1 MNRMMITS
9 SNTMGQL
16 QKKLESVA
24 NNISNTSTTGFKKKE
39 TYFSDML
46 AQEFNNQERVEKE
59 KGRLTP
65 NGIRVGV
72 GAKMSQSQLNLAQ
85 GSLQKTERDL
95 DVALTN
101 ENLFFSIRAIDGNSR
116 EQRFTKDGAFYL
128 SPVAAGS
135 DQLRLVT
142 SDGHLIVD
150 ENNQEIRIN
159 GKPSDIKFTE
169 NGQLNVSTENGMQS
183 FNLGIVSVEKPQF
196 MEMRSNNTFALP
208 KNMAQ
213 LNVTENDI
221 YTQLTGAT
229 REQIALMQGNLE
241 QSNVD
246 MSTEMTEMMQTQ
258 RLYQFQSRTVSMA
271 DQMMGLVNGI
281 R

>member
-16 QKKLESVA
+16 QKKLETVSD
-24 NNISNTSTTGFKKKE
+24 NISNSSTTGFKKKE

-65 NGIRVGV
+65 NGIRIGV
-72 GAKMSQSQLNLAQ
+72 GAKMSQSQLNLTQ
-85 GSLQKTERDL
+85 GNLQKTERDL

-101 ENLFFSIRAIDGNSR
+101 ENLFFSIRATDGNSSELR
-116 EQRFTKDGAFYL
+116 YTKDGAFNL
-128 SPVAAGS
+128 SPVTPGS
-135 DQLRLVT
+135 DQMRLVT
-142 SDGHLIVD
+142 SNGHLVLD

-159 GKPSDIKFTE
+159 GKPTDIKFTE

-183 FNLGIVSVEKPQF
+183 FNLGIISMEKPQF
-196 MEMRSNNTFALP
+196 MEMKNNNTFALP

-229 REQIALMQGNLE
+229 RDQISLMQGNLE

>member
-9 SNTMGQL
+9 TNTLGQL
-16 QKKLESVA
+16 QKKLDTVS
-24 NNISNTSTTGFKKKE
+24 NNISNSSTTGYKRKE

-46 AQEFNNQERVEKE
+46 VQEFNNQERTEKE
-59 KGRLTP
+59 KGRVTP

-72 GAKMSQSQLNLAQ
+72 GARISQSQVNLTQ
-85 GSLQKTERDL
+85 GILQKTDRDL

-101 ENLFFSIRAIDGNSR
+101 ENLFFAIRSIDGNSNELR
-116 EQRFTKDGAFYL
+116 YTRDGAFYL
-128 SPVAAGS
+128 SPANDGS
-135 DQLRLVT
+135 EQMRLVT
-142 SDGHLIVD
+142 SSGSAILD

-159 GKPSDIKFTE
+159 GTPSEIKFTDK
-169 NGQLNVSTENGMQS
+169 GQLNIATEEGMQS
-183 FNLGIVSVEKPQF
+183 FNLGIVSVKKPQF
-196 MEMRSNNTFALP
+196 LELRSNNTFALP
-208 KNMAQ
+208 RNMAQ

-229 REQIALMQGNLE
+229 REQIAMVQGNLE

-246 MSTEMTEMMQTQ
+246 VGTEMTDMMQIQ
-258 RLYQFQSRTVSMA
+258 RQYQFQSRTVSMA

>member
-9 SNTMGQL
+9 SNTMAQL
-16 QKKLESVA
+16 QKKLDTVA

-46 AQEFNNQERVEKE
+46 VQEFNNQERVEKE

-72 GAKMSQSQLNLAQ
+72 GARMSQSQLNMEL
-85 GSLQKTERDL
+85 GNIQKTGRDL

-101 ENLFFSIRAIDGNSR
+101 NNLFFTIRANEGNSS
-116 EQRFTKDGAFYL
+116 ENRFTRDGAFYL
-128 SPVAAGS
+128 SPSGDGS
-135 DQLRLVT
+135 EQLRLVN
-142 SDGHLIVD
+142 SSGYAVLD

-159 GKPSDIKFTE
+159 GTPTDITFTDK
-169 NGQLNVSTENGMQS
+169 GQLMVSTENGEQA
-183 FNLGIVSVEKPQF
+183 FNLGIVLMEKPQF
-196 MEMRSNNTFALP
+196 METRNNNTFALP
-208 KNMAQ
+208 KSMAQ
-213 LNVTENDI
+213 WNVTENDI
-221 YTQLTGAT
+221 YTQLTGAE
-229 REQIALMQGNLE
+229 RNQIAIVQGSLE

-246 MSTEMTEMMQTQ
+246 ISTEMTEMMQTQ
-258 RLYQFQSRTVSMA
+258 RQYQFQSRTVSMA

>member
-1 MNRMMITS
+1 MNRMMITG

-16 QKKLESVA
+16 QKKLETVSS
-24 NNISNTSTTGFKKKE
+24 NISNTSTTGFKRKE

-46 AQEFNNQERVEKE
+46 AQEFNNQERTEKE

-85 GSLQKTERDL
+85 GNLQKTDRQL

-101 ENLFFSIRAIDGNSR
+101 ENLFFAVRAVNGNRSELGYTR
-116 EQRFTKDGAFYL
+116 DGAFYL
-128 SPVAAGS
+128 SPVADGS
-135 DQLRLVT
+135 DQVRLVT
-142 SDGHLIVD
+142 SNGNAVLD

-159 GKPSDIKFTE
+159 GNPSDITFTDK
-169 NGQLNVSTENGMQS
+169 GQLNVATENGMQS
-183 FNLGIVSVEKPQF
+183 FNLGIISIKKPQF
-196 MEMRSNNTFALP
+196 MEMINNNTFALP

-213 LNVTENDI
+213 LDVTENDI
-221 YTQLTGAT
+221 YTELTGAL
-229 REQIALMQGNLE
+229 RDEVSLVQGNLE

-246 MSTEMTEMMQTQ
+246 LSTEMTEMMQTQ

>member
-16 QKKLESVA
+16 QKKLETVS
-24 NNISNTSTTGFKKKE
+24 NNISNTSTTGFKRKE

-46 AQEFNNQERVEKE
+46 AQEFNNQERTEKE

-85 GSLQKTERDL
+85 GNLQNTERDL

-101 ENLFFSIRAIDGNSR
+101 ENLFFAIRTADGTSNELGYTR
-116 EQRFTKDGAFYL
+116 DGAFYL
-128 SPVAAGS
+128 SPASDGS
-135 DQLRLVT
+135 NQVQLVT
-142 SDGHLIVD
+142 SNGSAVLD

-159 GKPSDIKFTE
+159 GNPSDITFTDK
-169 NGQLNVSTENGMQS
+169 GQLNVTTENGTQS
-183 FNLGIVSVEKPQF
+183 FNLGIISVKKPQF
-196 MEMRSNNTFALP
+196 MEMINNNTFTLP

-213 LNVTENDI
+213 LNVSENDI
-221 YTQLTGAT
+221 YTQLTGAF
-229 REQIALMQGNLE
+229 REEISMVQGNLE

-246 MSTEMTEMMQTQ
+246 ISAEMTEMMQTQ

>member
-9 SNTMGQL
+9 TNTLGQL
-16 QKKLESVA
+16 QKKLDTVS
-24 NNISNTSTTGFKKKE
+24 NNISNSSTTGYKRKE

-46 AQEFNNQERVEKE
+46 VQEFNNQERTEKE
-59 KGRLTP
+59 KGRVTP

-72 GAKMSQSQLNLAQ
+72 GARISQSQVNLTQ
-85 GSLQKTERDL
+85 GILQKTDRDL

-101 ENLFFSIRAIDGNSR
+101 DNLFFTIRSIDGNSNELR
-116 EQRFTKDGAFYL
+116 YTRDGAFYL
-128 SPVAAGS
+128 SPANDGS
-135 DQLRLVT
+135 EQMRLVT
-142 SDGHLIVD
+142 SNGSAILD

-159 GKPSDIKFTE
+159 GTPSEIKFTDK
-169 NGQLNVSTENGMQS
+169 GQLNIATEEGTQS
-183 FNLGIVSVEKPQF
+183 FNMGIVSVKKPQF
-196 MEMRSNNTFALP
+196 LELRSNNTFALP
-208 KNMAQ
+208 RNMAQ

-229 REQIALMQGNLE
+229 REQIAMVQGNLE

-246 MSTEMTEMMQTQ
+246 VSTEMTDMMQIQ
-258 RLYQFQSRTVSMA
+258 RQYQFQSRTVSMA

>member
-1 MNRMMITS
+1 MMITS
-9 SNTMGQL
+9 TNTLGQL
-16 QKKLESVA
+16 QKKLDTVS
-24 NNISNTSTTGFKKKE
+24 NNISNSSTTGYKRKE

-46 AQEFNNQERVEKE
+46 VQEFNNQERTEKE
-59 KGRLTP
+59 KGRVTP

-72 GAKMSQSQLNLAQ
+72 GARISQSQVNLTQ
-85 GSLQKTERDL
+85 GSLQKTDRDL

-101 ENLFFSIRAIDGNSR
+101 ENLFFTIRSIDGNNNELR
-116 EQRFTKDGAFYL
+116 YTRDGAFYL
-128 SPVAAGS
+128 SPANDGS
-135 DQLRLVT
+135 EQMKLVNSSGST
-142 SDGHLIVD
+142 ILD

-159 GKPSDIKFTE
+159 GTPTEIKFTDK
-169 NGQLNVSTENGMQS
+169 GQLNIATEEGLQS
-183 FNLGIVSVEKPQF
+183 FNLGIVSVKKPQCL
-196 MEMRSNNTFALP
+196 ELRGNNTFALP
-208 KNMAQ
+208 RNMAQ

-229 REQIALMQGNLE
+229 RDQIAMVQGNLE

-246 MSTEMTEMMQTQ
+246 VSTEMTDMMQIQ
-258 RLYQFQSRTVSMA
+258 RQYQFQSRTVSMA

>member
-9 SNTMGQL
+9 TNTLGQL
-16 QKKLESVA
+16 QKKLDTVS
-24 NNISNTSTTGFKKKE
+24 NNISNSSTTGYKRKE

-46 AQEFNNQERVEKE
+46 VQEFNNQERTEKE
-59 KGRLTP
+59 KGRVTP

-72 GAKMSQSQLNLAQ
+72 GARISQSQVNLTQ
-85 GSLQKTERDL
+85 GILQKTDRDL

-101 ENLFFSIRAIDGNSR
+101 ENLFFTIRSIDGNSNELR
-116 EQRFTKDGAFYL
+116 YTRDGAFYL
-128 SPVAAGS
+128 SPANDGS
-135 DQLRLVT
+135 EQMRLVT
-142 SDGHLIVD
+142 SNGSAILD

-159 GKPSDIKFTE
+159 GTPSEIKFTDK
-169 NGQLNVSTENGMQS
+169 GQLNIATEEGTQS
-183 FNLGIVSVEKPQF
+183 FNLGIVSVKKPQF
-196 MEMRSNNTFALP
+196 LELRSNNTFALP
-208 KNMAQ
+208 RNMAQ

-229 REQIALMQGNLE
+229 REQIAMVQGNLE

-246 MSTEMTEMMQTQ
+246 VSTEMTDMMQIQ
-258 RLYQFQSRTVSMA
+258 RQYQFQSRTVSMA